1 MPVIGF
7 SIKRMDAR
15 KDKEQSGAQITV
27 NSTPNIV
34 DVKEIDVQS
43 LEKKAI
49 SVQYEFITRYET
61 DVGTIKIEGDI
72 LYLADNGN
80 KEILDKW
87 EKDKALPDGV
97 SLDVLNVLF
106 RRCLTKIVS
115 LAEDVQLPPPVQFPM
130 IKIKEDAKQAIN
142 S

>member
-7 SIKRMDAR
+7 SIKKMEAR

-34 DVKEIDVQS
+34 DLKELDVQS
-43 LEKKAI
+43 LDKKAL

-61 DVGTIKIEGDI
+61 DVGTIKVEGDI
-72 LYLADNGN
+72 LYLSENGN

-87 EKDKALPDGV
+87 KKDKTLPDGV
-97 SLDVLNVLF
+97 SLEVLNVLF

-130 IKIKEDAKQAIN
+130 IKIKDDEQKAN
-142 S
+142 